1 MTKYRD
7 LSEDGLVEQP
17 AIKEFATLGWDTLDC
32 YHEKP
37 GPGSPLGRATRA
49 DVVLPARLR
58 PALEKLNPGL
68 PRAAIEAAIEE
79 LARDRSIQT
88 PAQANRELYAMLK
101 DGVPVYFPDDEGG
114 ETVEKVRVIDWENPY
129 NNDFL
134 LCSQLWVTGELYTR
148 RPDLIGFVNGLPLVF
163 IELKASHVNIENAYQ
178 KNLRDYR
185 DTIPSIFWH
194 NAFIILSNG
203 SDTLV
208 GSTTAPWEHFAEW
221 KKIDDE
227 EEPGIISLET
237 VIRGTC
243 EPARL
248 LDIVENFVLYSEEAG
263 GLVKIVAKNH
273 QYLGVN
279 NAIQAVQD
287 MRDNQGRLGVYWH
300 TQGAG
305 KSYSM
310 MFFAQKV
317 MRKLPGNWTFA
328 VITDR
333 NELDEQIY
341 KTFQRAGAVTEENVQ
356 ATSSANLRQLLQE
369 DHRYVFTLIHKFRTE
384 RGARHPVLSER
395 SDIIVMTDEAHR
407 TQYDVLAQ
415 NMRDAL
421 PNAAF
426 IGFTGTPLMVG
437 EEKTRE
443 VFGDYVSVYDFRQ
456 SMADGATVPLYYEN
470 RIPTMVLTND
480 NFQQDMDDL
489 LEAAALDEMQEQR
502 LEREFNRE
510 YHIITDDK
518 RLETVAADIVQHYMR
533 RGYWGKAMVVSM
545 DRLTAVKM
553 YDKVQAHW
561 QAEIARLQ
569 ARLLEADDL
578 EREELEPRIAY
589 MQETDMAVVIS
600 SVQNEVDDFRQK
612 GLDILPH
619 RRRMVQEQLDEKFKK
634 ADDPLRIV
642 FVCAMWM
649 TGFDVKS
656 CSTIYL
662 DKPMKNHTLMQTI
675 ARANRVW
682 GDKPNG
688 LIVDYIGVFRSLQKA
703 LSIYG
708 GGPDDDGD
716 LPIRDKSA
724 LVDEL
729 RAAIS
734 AAENYCWRYGV
745 DLAELLQIEDEFE
758 FIARR
763 DDAVEVLIHPV
774 DVKQEF
780 LELAKDV
787 DKLYKAIL
795 PDPIAGEFGPLR
807 AVLVNIARTIASQT
821 EKPDITDVMA
831 DVEQLIEDSI
841 TPEGYRIVETTD
853 DSLIDLSQIDFDA
866 LRERFKRAHKR
877 TEVEKLTGALNRRV
891 QEMARLNKSR
901 VNYQERLQ
909 KLINEYNDGSR
920 NVEEMFEE
928 LIQFTADLSEEDQRH
943 IAEGLSEEE
952 LAVFDLLVRPGP
964 DLTQKEITKVK
975 AVVREMLETLKHEK
989 LVLDWRKRQQARA
1002 DVQHSIE
1009 VVLDK
1014 LPDGYDTASY
1024 EQKCAAVYEHV
1035 YEHYFGNGRSSYDR
1049 AA

>member
-1 MTKYRD
+1 MKRLN

-17 AIKEFATLGWDTLDC
+17 AIKKFATLGWDTLDC

-37 GPGSPLGRATRA
+37 SPGSPLGRATCA

-58 PALEKLNPGL
+58 PALERLNPSL

-114 ETVEKVRVIDWENPY
+114 ETVERVRVIDWENPY

-134 LCSQLWVTGELYTR
+134 LCSQLWVAGELYTK

-279 NAIQAVQD
+279 NAIRAVQD

-356 ATSSANLRQLLQE
+356 ASSSANLRQLLQE

-569 ARLLEADDL
+569 ARLVEADDL

-708 GGPDDDGD
+708 GGPDDDGV

-780 LELAKDV
+780 LELTKVV

-795 PDPIAGEFGPLR
+795 PDPTAGEFGPLR

-928 LIQFTADLSEEDQRH
+928 LIRFTADLSKEDQRH

>member
-1 MTKYRD
+1 MKRLN

-17 AIKEFATLGWDTLDC
+17 AMRSLPLGWDTLDC

-37 GPGSPLGRATRA
+37 SPGSPLGRATCA

-58 PALEKLNPGL
+58 PALERLNPSL

-114 ETVEKVRVIDWENPY
+114 ETVERVRVIDWENPY

-134 LCSQLWVTGELYTR
+134 LCSQLWVAGELYTK

-279 NAIQAVQD
+279 NAIRAVQD

-356 ATSSANLRQLLQE
+356 ASSSANLRQLLQE

-569 ARLLEADDL
+569 ARLVEADDL

-708 GGPDDDGD
+708 GGPDDDGV

-780 LELAKDV
+780 LELTKVV

-795 PDPIAGEFGPLR
+795 PDPTAGEFGPLR

-928 LIQFTADLSEEDQRH
+928 LIRFTADLSKEDQRH